1 MTSPNPTI
9 QQYIDSAN
17 LYPSIV
23 TVSLMSF
30 TTSILY
36 GMLAFGDN
44 VLFFIIYTTLEYLCP
59 MLITIP
65 GVPKED
71 QLRAIIFIMAVR
83 SLAQNLMALKLIF
96 KQAKWSLLKFLGP
109 TTVVFCV
116 IGCLFLDAFS
126 HATWL
131 RPLLGSIFACFGFVA
146 FGVRFK
152 KSWIQ
157 KQRRDE
163 EEEKNNTK
171 SANSSSSGSSPKNIQ
186 TFPSKSPAEEEE
198 HDEMSSTKD
207 LMYKVH
213 AFSPVGSYLSP
224 EQYEKVQDEKFNSE
238 EYLDHIRPYL
248 ILACAGSALLG
259 ATVSVSGPPFL
270 VASLLLLPKQLGR
283 SIFPV
288 MAFCTYA
295 TRFIYTASSGSMF
308 DPKLFSVPHA
318 LNIALGGVVGVYIGD
333 KIGKIVNNEQYLQ
346 LAASLLLCAG
356 LSIGGASVFLL
367 WAVLFV
373 SMVWIVWS
381 SWKK

>member
-1 MTSPNPTI
+1 MTITFNIEQCTYFQS
-9 QQYIDSAN
+9 SN

-23 TVSLMSF
+23 TLSLMSF

-44 VLFFIIYTTLEYLCP
+44 ILFFIIYATLEYSCP
-59 MLITIP
+59 VLIVVP

-71 QLRAIIFIMAVR
+71 QLRSIIVMMAVR
-83 SLAQNLMALKLIF
+83 SLAQNLMAVKLIF
-96 KQAKWSLLKFLGP
+96 RQAKWSLLKFLGP
-109 TTVVFCV
+109 VAVVFCIV
-116 IGCLFLDAFS
+116 GCLFLDAFS

-131 RPLLGSIFACFGFVA
+131 RPLLGSIFACFGVVA
-146 FGVRFK
+146 FGVRLK
-152 KSWIQ
+152 KSWMQGNRKPGNQESPQIQ
-157 KQRRDE
+157 E
-163 EEEKNNTK
+163 FPT
-171 SANSSSSGSSPKNIQ
+171 SSSS
-186 TFPSKSPAEEEE
+186 
-198 HDEMSSTKD
+198 STTRE

-270 VASLLLLPKQLGR
+270 VASLLLEFPKQLGR

-295 TRFIYTASSGSMF
+295 TRFVYTASSGSMF

-373 SMVWIVWS
+373 SIVWIGWS

>member
-1 MTSPNPTI
+1 MTVITFNIEQCTTQTTI
-9 QQYIDSAN
+9 HQSSN

-23 TVSLMSF
+23 TLSLMSF

-44 VLFFIIYTTLEYLCP
+44 ILFFIIYATLEYSCP
-59 MLITIP
+59 VLIVVP
-65 GVPKED
+65 GVPQED
-71 QLRAIIFIMAVR
+71 QLRSIIVMMAVR
-83 SLAQNLMALKLIF
+83 SLAQNLMAVKLIF
-96 KQAKWSLLKFLGP
+96 RQAKWSLLKFLGP
-109 TTVVFCV
+109 VAVVFC
-116 IGCLFLDAFS
+116 ILGCLFLDAFS

-146 FGVRFK
+146 FYVRLK
-152 KSWIQ
+152 KSWMQGKRKPEKQESPQIQ
-157 KQRRDE
+157 E
-163 EEEKNNTK
+163 FPTS
-171 SANSSSSGSSPKNIQ
+171 SASSEDKERQTSSS
-186 TFPSKSPAEEEE
+186 T
-198 HDEMSSTKD
+198 TKE

-224 EQYEKVQDEKFNSE
+224 EQYEKVQDEKFNNE
-238 EYLDHIRPYL
+238 EYLDHIRPY
-248 ILACAGSALLG
+248 ITLASAGSAFLG
-259 ATVSVSGPPFL
+259 AAVSVQGPPFL
-270 VASLLLLPKQLGR
+270 VASLLLEFPKELGR

-288 MAFCTYA
+288 ITVCTFA

-308 DPKLFSVPHA
+308 DPQLFSVPHA

-373 SMVWIVWS
+373 SMVWIGWS
-381 SWKK
+381 SWKM